1 MTHYTKK
8 QLIAVEKRLNSMY
21 NEHSY
26 FGMIT
31 ITSRLDEKKDKQIL
45 AIADKIIKR
54 HSEMERASIVKMM
67 TDDQHENKNNKRQG

>member
-8 QLIAVEKRLNSMY
+8 QLMAVEKRLNSMY

-31 ITSRLDEKKDKQIL
+31 ITSRLDEKKKTNRYWL
-45 AIADKIIKR
+45 LPIK
-54 HSEMERASIVKMM
+54 
-67 TDDQHENKNNKRQG
+67 